1 MAVAN
6 ALNVTKEGA
15 LALSAI
21 TTGKVNVSR
30 AYFGTSKV
38 EANRDVNGL
47 VEPGWEGSVE
57 SVSLVDAYTCVFRV
71 RIKSSQVAQST
82 DYYECVL
89 KTNQGV
95 TFATAVMNPPVR
107 FTAGVDCVVE
117 MPLNF

>member
-38 EANRDVNGL
+38 EANR
-47 VEPGWEGSVE
+47 
-57 SVSLVDAYTCVFRV
+57 
-71 RIKSSQVAQST
+71 KS
-82 DYYECVL
+82 
-89 KTNQGV
+89 
-95 TFATAVMNPPVR
+95 TAW
-107 FTAGVDCVVE
+107 
-117 MPLNF
+117 